1 MPGILEREQI
11 LQLLR
16 ERIVAFAA
24 SRDRGDR
31 AEDVAQEVLR
41 LLHEKYPQVTGMHE
55 LVPLALK
62 IARFVILG
70 VRRKELRRGETSQLP
85 VDDLP
90 LPDSRH
96 HPGDMLMSK
105 EAVQRL
111 AAAINRLGERCRQL
125 IRYKLQGKSFA
136 EMQVL
141 FRAPAINTIYTW
153 DHRCRKQL
161 LEALGGSWT
170 LERER

>member
-1 MPGILEREQI
+1 LHGIIERDQI

-31 AEDVAQEVLR
+31 AEDVAQEVMR
-41 LLHEKYPQVTGMHE
+41 LLHVKYPHVTELKE

-70 VRRKELRRGETSQLP
+70 VRRKEIRRGEASQLS
-85 VDDLP
+85 VDEIP
-90 LPDSRH
+90 IPDSRH
-96 HPGDMLMSK
+96 NPGDMVMRK
-105 EAVQRL
+105 EAIQRL
-111 AAAINRLGERCRQL
+111 SAAISSLGERCRQL
-125 IRYKLQGKSFA
+125 IRYKLQGKNFA
-136 EMQVL
+136 EIQVL
-141 FRAPAINTIYTW
+141 FKVSAINTIYTW

-170 LERER
+170 LDRGR